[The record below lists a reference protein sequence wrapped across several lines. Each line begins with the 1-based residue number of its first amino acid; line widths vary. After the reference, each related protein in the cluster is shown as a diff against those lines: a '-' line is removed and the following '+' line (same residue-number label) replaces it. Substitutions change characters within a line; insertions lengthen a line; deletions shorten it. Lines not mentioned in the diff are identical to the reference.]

1 MSLSKFNF
9 SSCFH
14 TNCILKLSSFF
25 LNVSESVL
33 FCSVIPIEGY
43 PYFFFLKT
51 QLFKILILQKYYI
64 HLSFKRKIKSVFAGI
79 KTDSTNVFFTVM
91 IPFFFKCQLGML
103 AIAERLTQSSSVRR
117 YSMYN
122 EGLLINFESLKTL
135 LNIYCKIMMKVK

>member
-33 FCSVIPIEGY
+33 FCSDIPVEGH
-43 PYFFFLKT
+43 PYFFFLNPT
-51 QLFKILILQKYYI
+51 FLNSYFTKILF